1 MDNTVSHHSS
11 SNFLSELLEL
21 RNEAK
26 NLNEENVENI
36 DFSSISEKLEV
47 IARRL
52 ENKYEDFKLITEI
65 THDVFFRISP
75 VGKFTYLSPSV
86 KFVLGYDTVEL
97 LENSISKYVA
107 NSEVKNILFL
117 VNRLFKGGEIKN
129 APVKFLNK
137 NGEPIPFELN
147 AKVVKLEGNYVGQG
161 SLHDLRNR
169 LKVEDKLK
177 ASDRTFK
184 TVWEEMQD
192 GMLLRDENG
201 IVIMCNNA
209 FVELMDKPKSAIEGK
224 PFSVLFEPET
234 GRQAMKEFLFK
245 FKNNS
250 FALHEEKSS
259 VLWNGKRLFLGLTHT
274 VMDDVNGKK
283 LLLTIFRDITERK
296 LNEHLIQKK
305 DKLLREI
312 AEATKALISIND
324 PQIGFLH
331 ALEILGRAAEVDRV
345 YIYQNKE
352 NSDTGEM
359 FFSLLYEW
367 VFDIKKSQIPNP
379 VMKRISYS
387 RFSNLGLYEHFI
399 QGDNLKFTISN
410 LKEEERIAF
419 IDLSI
424 KSIILV
430 PIMIDGNYWGFVGF
444 DDCQEE
450 RIWTHSEES
459 MLVSFAASLGAVIKR
474 NTILEELESKNKELD
489 QAVIKAEAA
498 VKAKSEFLA
507 LMSHEIRTPMNGVI
521 GMTGLLLDTDL
532 NHEQKEFV
540 ETIRLS
546 GDQLLV
552 IINDILDFSKI
563 ESEKLDLETQP
574 FDLRDCIEES
584 LDLLA
589 SKAGEKGLDLA
600 YLIENNTPQSINGD
614 VTRLRQILTNLLNN
628 AIKFTEEGEV
638 FISVSSKN
646 VYDNVYEIYFSVKDT
661 GIGIPEDRM
670 DRLFKAFS
678 QVDSST
684 TRTHGGTGLGLIIS
698 KRLAEM
704 MGGRMWVESKLG
716 EGSVFSFTII
726 TEAAPSK
733 SKVYLKGSNL
743 QLEGKKV
750 LIVDDN
756 KTNRRILKVQ
766 TGTWGMVPHEF
777 DSPLKALEAVKT
789 GEEFDIAILDY
800 QMPAMDGLTLASEL
814 RKLENAQNF
823 PIVILTSIG
832 RRDNIVDY
840 ENLKLSA
847 FITKP
852 IKHIQLYETLVS
864 IFTGSR
870 KELSVRSKKVVKIES
885 DMSEKWPLR
894 ILLAEDNT
902 VNQKVALKI
911 LEKMGYRADVSG
923 NGIEVLHSLKKI
935 KYDIVLMDILMPEMD
950 GYEATRVIR
959 RDYPDDSRP
968 KIIAMTANAMQGD
981 REQCIE
987 AGMDDYISKPV
998 RVEELQETLKKWGE
1012 VIIEHKNNTLAAI
1025 EKGMIDFKIVN
1036 ERNIEILQDIQC
1048 EDDVAFFVELLDIY
1062 LKDLPTAIANV
1073 KKAVTEKNAKNLQF
1087 TTHKLKGSSL
1097 TFGIEIMANICNEIE
1112 NKAKVDDFSPAVVA
1126 LVEDLVVKYETVIK
1140 ELEQLKDKYSKMT
1153 YL

>member
-1 MDNTVSHHSS
+1 MDNSVQNRGTSF
-11 SNFLSELLEL
+11 FLSEISEL

-26 NLNEENVENI
+26 YLKEMKSGNI
-36 DFSSISEKLEV
+36 DLALLSQKLE
-47 IARRL
+47 ALTNRL
-52 ENKYEDFKLITEI
+52 ESKYEDFKLITEI
-65 THDVFFRISP
+65 THDVFFRITP
-75 VGKFTYLSPSV
+75 IGKLTYLSPSV
-86 KFVLGYDTVEL
+86 KYVLGYDTEEL
-97 LENSISKYVA
+97 LGDSITKVVP
-107 NSEVKNILFL
+107 NSEVKNLRSLIT
-117 VNRLFKGGEIKN
+117 RLFKGGEIKN
-129 APVKFLNK
+129 TAVKFQNK
-137 NGEPIPFELN
+137 KGSIIPFELN
-147 AKVVKLEGNYVGQG
+147 ARVARLDGNYIGQC

-169 LKVEDKLK
+169 LKIEDRLS

-192 GMLLRDENG
+192 GMRLSDESGVVLL
-201 IVIMCNNA
+201 CNNA
-209 FVELMDKPKSAIEGK
+209 YAELMDKPKTEIEGRV
-224 PFSVLFEPET
+224 FSDLYEKST
-234 GRQAMKEFLFK
+234 GRQSLKEYMFK

-250 FALHEEKSS
+250 FSMHEEKST
-259 VLWNGKRLFLGLTHT
+259 VLWNGKKLYLGLTNT
-274 VMDDVNGKK
+274 MMDDVNGKK
-283 LLLTIFRDITERK
+283 LLITIFRDITERK
-296 LNEHLIQKK
+296 LNEQLIQKK

-312 AEATKALISIND
+312 AEATKTLISVND
-324 PQIGFLH
+324 KQMGFIH
-331 ALEILGRAAEVDRV
+331 ALEILGRAADVDRV
-345 YIYQNKE
+345 YIYQHKE
-352 NSDTGEM
+352 SPDTGEM

-367 VFDIKKSQIPNP
+367 VFELNKSQISNP
-379 VMKRISYS
+379 EMKKISYS
-387 RFSNLGLYEHFI
+387 RFSRLGLYEHFI
-399 QGDNLKFTISN
+399 NGDNLKITIGN
-410 LKEEERIAF
+410 LDDESKLAF

-424 KSIILV
+424 KSVILV

-444 DDCQEE
+444 DDCQDE

-459 MLVSFAASLGAVIKR
+459 VLVSFAASLGAVIKR
-474 NTILEELESKNKELD
+474 NNILEELESKNKELD

-521 GMTGLLLDTDL
+521 GMTGLLLDTNL
-532 NHEQKEFV
+532 NQEQKEYV

-574 FDLRDCIEES
+574 FDLRDCIEDS

-600 YLIENNTPQSINGD
+600 YLIENNTPQTINGD

-698 KRLAEM
+698 KRLSEM
-704 MGGRMWVESKLG
+704 MGGRMWVESKVG
-716 EGSVFSFTII
+716 EGSVFSFTVI

-743 QLEGKKV
+743 QLEGKKA

-766 TGTWGMVPHEF
+766 TETWGMVPHEY
-777 DSPLKALEAVKT
+777 DSPAAVLEDLKKGAK
-789 GEEFDIAILDY
+789 FDIAILDY
-800 QMPAMDGLTLASEL
+800 QMPVMDGLSLAAEL
-814 RKLENAQNF
+814 RKNKNTKSI
-823 PIVILTSIG
+823 PIVILTSLG
-832 RRDNIVDY
+832 KRDTLIDY
-840 ENLKLSA
+840 ENLNLSA

-864 IFTGSR
+864 IFSGSR

-885 DMSEKWPLR
+885 DMSKKWPLR

-923 NGIEVLHSLKKI
+923 NGIEVLQAINKI
-935 KYDIVLMDILMPEMD
+935 KYDLILMDILMPEMD
-950 GYEATRVIR
+950 GYETTRVIR
-959 RDYPDDSRP
+959 KEYPEDSRP

-981 REQCIE
+981 REKCIE

-998 RVEELQETLKKWGE
+998 RVEELQEALKKWGE
-1012 VIIEHKNNTLAAI
+1012 VIIEHKNDALAAI
-1025 EKGMIDFKIVN
+1025 EKGMIDFKIIN
-1036 ERNIEILQDIQC
+1036 ERNIEILQDLQC

-1062 LKDLPTAIANV
+1062 IKDLPAAIANI
-1073 KKAVTEKNAKNLQF
+1073 KKAVAEKNSKNLQF

-1097 TFGIEIMANICNEIE
+1097 TFGIEIIAGICDEIE
-1112 NKAKVDDFSPAVVA
+1112 SLAKDSNFTPELSAHIEK
-1126 LVEDLVVKYETVIK
+1126 LVGKYETVIK
-1140 ELEQLKDKYSKMT
+1140 ELEQLKDKYSRLS
-1153 YL
+1153 Y

>member
-1 MDNTVSHHSS
+1 MDNTVSHYNPSG
-11 SNFLSELLEL
+11 FISELMKL
-21 RNEAK
+21 RNEAQ
-26 NLNEENVENI
+26 NLGNLENI
-36 DFSSISEKLEV
+36 ELSRFSE
-47 IARRL
+47 RL
-52 ENKYEDFKLITEI
+52 ESLADQLESKYEDFKLITEI
-65 THDVFFRISP
+65 TQDIFFRISP
-75 VGKFTYLSPSV
+75 IGKILYLSPSV
-86 KFVLGYDTVEL
+86 KFILGYEGEEL
-97 LENSISKYVA
+97 AGDSISKYVP
-107 NSEVKNILFL
+107 NSEVKNLLSLI
-117 VNRLFKGGEIKN
+117 NRFFKGGEIKN
-129 APVKFLNK
+129 TPIKFLNNK
-137 NGEPIPFELN
+137 GVAIPFEMN
-147 AKVVKLEGNYVGQG
+147 AKVVKVNGNYIGQG

-169 LKVEDKLK
+169 LKVEDRLK

-192 GMLLRDENG
+192 GMLLCDENG
-201 IVIMCNNA
+201 TVLLCNIA
-209 FVELMDKPKSAIEGK
+209 FAELMDKQKSEIEGK
-224 PFSVLFEPET
+224 PISLLYESET
-234 GRQAMKEFLFK
+234 GRQLLKEHLFK

-250 FALHEEKSS
+250 FPLHQEKSA
-259 VLWNGKRLFLGLTHT
+259 VLWNQKKLFLGLTNT
-274 VMDDVNGKK
+274 IIEEDNGKK
-283 LLLTIFRDITERK
+283 SLLTIFRDITERK

-312 AEATKALISIND
+312 AEATKTLISIND
-324 PQIGFLH
+324 QQIGFIH

-345 YIYQNKE
+345 YIYKHKE
-352 NSDTGEM
+352 HPETGEM
-359 FFSLLYEW
+359 FFSLMYEW
-367 VFDIKKSQIPNP
+367 VFDINKTQITNP
-379 VMKRISYS
+379 VMKKISYS
-387 RFSNLGLYEHFI
+387 RFNNLAFYENLES
-399 QGDNLKFTISN
+399 GNALKFTIGN
-410 LKEEERIAF
+410 LKPQDREAF

-424 KSIILV
+424 KSIIIV
-430 PIMIDGNYWGFVGF
+430 PIMIDDYYWGFVGF
-444 DDCQEE
+444 DDCQSE

-474 NTILEELESKNKELD
+474 NNILEELESKNEELD

-521 GMTGLLLDTDL
+521 GMTGLLLDTEL
-532 NHEQKEFV
+532 NQEQKEFV

-563 ESEKLDLETQP
+563 ESEKLDLEMQP
-574 FDLRDCIEES
+574 FDLRDCIEDS

-589 SKAGEKGLDLA
+589 SRAGEKGLDLA
-600 YLIENNTPQSINGD
+600 YLIENNTPQSITGD

-628 AIKFTEEGEV
+628 AIKFTDEGEV
-638 FISVSSKN
+638 FISVSCKN

-698 KRLAEM
+698 KRLSEM

-733 SKVYLKGSNL
+733 SKVYLKGSDL

-766 TGTWGMVPHEF
+766 TESWGMEPYEF
-777 DSPLKALEAVKT
+777 ESPIAALDVLNT
-789 GEEFDIAILDY
+789 GASFDIAILDY
-800 QMPAMDGLTLASEL
+800 QMPGMDGLSLAGEL
-814 RKLENAQNF
+814 RKIESSRNI

-832 RRDNIVDY
+832 KRDNLIDY

-864 IFTGSR
+864 IFSGSR
-870 KELSVRSKKVVKIES
+870 KEFSVRSKKVTKIES
-885 DMSEKWPLR
+885 DMSKLWPLR
-894 ILLAEDNT
+894 LLLAEDNT

-911 LEKMGYRADVSG
+911 LEKMGYRADVAG
-923 NGIEVLHSLKKI
+923 NGLEVLQAIKKI
-935 KYDIVLMDILMPEMD
+935 KYDVVLMDILMPEMD
-950 GYEATRVIR
+950 GYEATRVIKK
-959 RDYPDDSRP
+959 DYPDGSGP

-981 REQCIE
+981 REKCIE

-998 RVEELQETLKKWGE
+998 RVEELQEALKKWGE

-1025 EKGMIDFKIVN
+1025 EKGLIDFKMVN
-1036 ERNIEILQDIQC
+1036 ERNIEIIQDIQS

-1062 LKDLPTAIANV
+1062 IKDLPISIANI
-1073 KKAVTEKNAKNLQF
+1073 KKAVSEMNLKNLQF
-1087 TTHKLKGSSL
+1087 TIHKLKGSSL
-1097 TFGIEIMANICNEIE
+1097 TFGIVVFAEICNKIE
-1112 NKAKVDDFSPAVVA
+1112 DLIKTSGFGPDVIAH
-1126 LVEDLVVKYETVIK
+1126 VEDLIEKYETIIK
-1140 ELEQLKDKYSKMT
+1140 ELEQLKEKYSNMT
-1153 YL
+1153 YF